1 MGYDQRGS
9 APMAAVLSD
18 YITGLYSY
26 ALILSRNHAEAED
39 LVQETYVRALP
50 AMCRLRPDSNVKG
63 WLFRI
68 LRHVWLN
75 QIRKRRNAPELI
87 QTDTESSPAGNVAD
101 PGYDSYQIYAAEIE
115 RQRVQAAI
123 QELSTAFREIILL
136 REFDEL
142 SYQEIASVLDCPRGT
157 VMSRLARARS
167 KLRVLLLSPSSSGR
181 KRTRM
186 VC

>member
-1 MGYDQRGS
+1 
-9 APMAAVLSD
+9 MAAVLSD
-18 YITGLYSY
+18 YVNGICSY
-26 ALILSRNHAEAED
+26 ALVLSRNHAEAED
-39 LVQETYVRALP
+39 RMQGTYLRAFP
-50 AMCRLRPDSNVKG
+50 AMCRLRPDGNVKG
-63 WLFRI
+63 WLSRI

-75 QIRKRRNAPELI
+75 QVRKSRNSPELL

-101 PGYDSYQIYAAEIE
+101 PGYDSYQIYANEME

-123 QELSTAFREIILL
+123 QELSTASREIVQL

-142 SYQEIASVLDCPRGT
+142 SYQYIASVLDCPAGT

-167 KLRVLLLSPSSSGR
+167 KPRVLLSSTSNGR
-181 KRTRM
+181 KRTRI